1 MSIFIILLIAISL
14 SMDAFSLALAYGT
27 LKLNKKQ
34 IKQLSIIVG
43 VFHFFMPLLGMII
56 GATIFHILPI
66 KPSLIVF
73 IILSFIGLQMIFESF
88 KENRCMELM
97 SYLQLLLFGF
107 AVSVDS
113 FSVGIGLKAINENY
127 ILCASVFSLSSYLF
141 TYMGLLLG
149 KKISLLI
156 GKTSTILGGI
166 ILIIIGFIYL
176 IH

>member
-1 MSIFIILLIAISL
+1 MSILIILVIAISL

-27 LKLNKKQ
+27 LKLDKKQ

-43 VFHFFMPLLGMII
+43 IFHFFMPLFGMVI
-56 GATIFHILPI
+56 GSTIFHLLPI

-73 IILSFIGLQMIFESF
+73 IILCFIGIQMIIESF
-88 KENRCMELM
+88 KENRCIALM
-97 SYLQLLLFGF
+97 SFGQLLLFGF

-127 ILCASVFSLSSYLF
+127 ILCACLFSLSSFIF
-141 TYMGLLLG
+141 TYIGLLLG

-156 GKTSTILGGI
+156 GKTSTIIGGI
-166 ILIIIGFIYL
+166 ILIIIGLLYFI
-176 IH
+176 H